1 VEKMKKLMSVFMLC
15 LLASVVVI
23 AAEPPAAGD
32 NTAGG
37 SGNAREPTG
46 GILKRSEQTNVIV
59 REVIGRGHDRDE
71 AIKDALYRAVEQSR
85 GVGVDTVAY
94 EYNFRGAGA
103 GISGDGPDGRRIDFD
118 SVDVT
123 TRGTAYTTEIEG
135 LVKSYDVIE
144 EQQVDADTYQVKL
157 RVSVYDYAVRGQT
170 KRVKI
175 ALMPAKTLQPEY
187 DFLNTTIPAD
197 VLSKLF
203 SQRLAMGLT
212 QTNKFAV
219 LDRESISDFAK
230 ERNMLVSFDAPLAE
244 QAKLAETLGADYL
257 LIGTISQAKIE
268 KIEKYLKTANYTAT
282 EFKARFKFDYRLVDS
297 ATKQIVIASAAE
309 KYLENQEVRKLA
321 DEQSPLEW
329 DAAQVRDAFL
339 TLVANDVIEAIIDR
353 VYPVKIAAVQP
364 DGQVILNQGGE
375 RMAEGMIL
383 DVYSMGEEIFDSDTN
398 ESLGR
403 IESLVATIEVHK
415 VSHNMSF
422 AAVVSGDASKI
433 TKGLV
438 CRLKEAKKKT
448 EAGAKP
454 NIKRT
459 ESGGVVL
466 PFDR

>member
-1 VEKMKKLMSVFMLC
+1 MKKLMSIFMLC
-15 LLASVVVI
+15 LLAAAVVI

-32 NTAGG
+32 NTAGN
-37 SGNAREPTG
+37 SGNASGSSG
-46 GILKRSEQTNVIV
+46 GILKKTETQNVVV
-59 REVIGRGHDRDE
+59 REVIGRGRDRDE
-71 AIKDALYRAVEQSR
+71 AVKDGLYRAVEQSR
-85 GVGVDTVAY
+85 GVEVDTVAY

-103 GISGDGPDGRRIDFD
+103 GVSADGPDGRRVDFD
-118 SVDVT
+118 AVDVT
-123 TRGTAYTTEIEG
+123 TRGTAYTTEIAG

-144 EQQVDADTYQVKL
+144 EQQVDANTYQVKL
-157 RVSVYDYAVRGQT
+157 RVSVYDYAARGQT
-170 KRVKI
+170 QRVKI
-175 ALMPAKTLQPEY
+175 ALMPAKTLSPEY
-187 DFLNTTIPAD
+187 GFLNTTIPAD

-203 SQRLAMGLT
+203 SQRLAIGLT

-268 KIEKYLKTANYTAT
+268 KIEKFLKAANYTVT

-297 ATKQIVIASAAE
+297 ATKQIVLVSSAE

-321 DEQSPLEW
+321 DEQSPSEW

-339 TLVANDVIEAIIDR
+339 TLVANDIIEAIIDR

-364 DGQVILNQGGE
+364 DGQIILNQGGE
-375 RMAEGMIL
+375 RMAEGMVF
-383 DVYSMGEEIFDSDTN
+383 DVYSMGDEIFDSDTN

-403 IESLVATIEVHK
+403 IESLVATVEVQK
-415 VSHNMSF
+415 VTSNMSF

-433 TKGLV
+433 SKGLV
-438 CRLKEAKKKT
+438 CRLKEAKKTT

-454 NIKRT
+454 DIKKT